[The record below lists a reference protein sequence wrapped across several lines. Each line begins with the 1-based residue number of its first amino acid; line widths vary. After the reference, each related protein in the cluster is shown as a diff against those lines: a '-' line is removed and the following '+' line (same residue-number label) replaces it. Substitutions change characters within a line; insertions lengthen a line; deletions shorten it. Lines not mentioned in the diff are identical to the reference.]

1 MSKGLKFFLAY
12 CIAVLLLSAA
22 YYGHVLWSHPPS
34 AQRET
39 FLTEAGDGV
48 GEVALWV
55 FAFIYVRTAIKLIM
69 GKGPMARRLL
79 PGYTAPDI
87 TSYLGRLVAY
97 LDRTHI
103 YFGTAAV
110 ALVLVHIALMGLRS
124 EILLFPIV
132 LALVVWQG
140 LFGAFLSWRRTPR
153 DLKKW
158 SYFVHAQLV
167 TGVAIGVLAYFGHLL
182 IDD

>member
-12 CIAVLLLSAA
+12 SIAVLLLSAA

-34 AQRET
+34 PQRET
-39 FLTEAGDGV
+39 FLTEAGEGA

-55 FAFIYVRTAIKLIM
+55 FVLIYVRTAIKLTM
-69 GKGPMARRLL
+69 GKGPIARRIL
-79 PGYTAPDI
+79 PNYTAPDI
-87 TSYLGRLVAY
+87 PGYFDRLIVY

-103 YFGTAAV
+103 YFGAAAV
-110 ALVLVHIALMGLRS
+110 GLVLIHIAFMGLRS
-124 EILLFPIV
+124 EILFFPLV
-132 LALVVWQG
+132 LALVLWQG
-140 LFGAFLSWRRTPR
+140 LFGMFLSWRRAPR
-153 DLKKW
+153 VLRSW

>member
-1 MSKGLKFFLAY
+1 MSKGLKLFLAY
-12 CIAVLLLSAA
+12 CVAVLLLSTA
-22 YYGHVLWSHPPS
+22 YFGYVLWSHPPS
-34 AQRET
+34 PQRET
-39 FLTEAGDGV
+39 FLTEAGEGV

-55 FAFIYVRTAIKLIM
+55 FVLIYARAAIKLIM

-79 PGYTAPDI
+79 PNYTAPAI
-87 TSYLGRLVAY
+87 TSHLGHLVVY

-110 ALVLVHIALMGLRS
+110 ALVLIHIALMGLRS
-124 EILLFPIV
+124 DILFFPIV
-132 LALVVWQG
+132 LALVLWQG
-140 LFGAFLSWRRTPR
+140 LFGMFLSWRRTPR

-167 TGVAIGVLAYFGHLL
+167 TGVAIGILSYFGHLL